1 MIKVSVCGS
10 VDRAVASN
18 IRDPRFKSTLW
29 QNSILN
35 KLSVNCRKD
44 KKEVGNDQF
53 MDDQGQ
59 IVAKQNIWP

>member
-1 MIKVSVCGS
+1 MIEVSGCGS
-10 VDRAVASN
+10 VDRAVASKT
-18 IRDPRFKSTLW
+18 RDPRFKSTLW